1 MEGAMFNFKKIALI
15 MLVAALFCALQIG
28 TSYAQEILPNN
39 TGEYNYGGDWM
50 GNNNFLKN
58 IPGSNSG
65 SSLEDCKKII
75 LLKRFGF
82 TLEEIKT
89 MLNGSISEQILE
101 DKQLELQEE
110 IREKQQIV
118 YEIEIMKDE
127 LTKQK
132 EKEPQKV
139 YRMER
144 ELV

>member
-1 MEGAMFNFKKIALI
+1 MYRIGEFSQITELPIKTIRYYDEIGILKPNFVDPFTKYRMYDL
-15 MLVAALFCALQIG
+15 
-28 TSYAQEILPNN
+28 EN
-39 TGEYNYGGDWM
+39 
-50 GNNNFLKN
+50 
-58 IPGSNSG
+58 
-65 SSLEDCKKII
+65 LEDCKKII
-75 LLKRFGF
+75 LLKRFEF

-89 MLNGSISEQILE
+89 MLKGSISEQILE

-127 LTKQK
+127 LTKPK

-144 ELV
+144 KLV

>member
-1 MEGAMFNFKKIALI
+1 MYRIGEFSQIIELPIKTIRYYDEIGILKPNFVDPFTKYRMYDL
-15 MLVAALFCALQIG
+15 
-28 TSYAQEILPNN
+28 EN
-39 TGEYNYGGDWM
+39 
-50 GNNNFLKN
+50 
-58 IPGSNSG
+58 
-65 SSLEDCKKII
+65 LEDCKKII

-89 MLNGSISEQILE
+89 MLKGSISEQILE

-127 LTKQK
+127 LTKPK

-144 ELV
+144 KVV

>member
-1 MEGAMFNFKKIALI
+1 MYRIGEFSQITELPIKTIRYYDEIGILKPNFVDPFTKYR
-15 MLVAALFCALQIG
+15 M
-28 TSYAQEILPNN
+28 Y
-39 TGEYNYGGDWM
+39 D
-50 GNNNFLKN
+50 LKN
-58 IPGSNSG
+58 
-65 SSLEDCKKII
+65 LEDCKKII

-139 YRMER
+139 YHMER
-144 ELV
+144 KLV

>member
-1 MEGAMFNFKKIALI
+1 MYRIGEFSQITELPIKTIRYYDEIGILKPNFVDPFTKYRMYDL
-15 MLVAALFCALQIG
+15 
-28 TSYAQEILPNN
+28 EN
-39 TGEYNYGGDWM
+39 
-50 GNNNFLKN
+50 
-58 IPGSNSG
+58 
-65 SSLEDCKKII
+65 LEDCKKII

-89 MLNGSISEQILE
+89 MLKGSISEQILE

-144 ELV
+144 KLV

>member
-1 MEGAMFNFKKIALI
+1 MYRIGEFSQITELPIKTIRYYDEIGILKPNFVDPFTKYR
-15 MLVAALFCALQIG
+15 M
-28 TSYAQEILPNN
+28 Y
-39 TGEYNYGGDWM
+39 D
-50 GNNNFLKN
+50 LKN
-58 IPGSNSG
+58 
-65 SSLEDCKKII
+65 LEDCKKII